1 MYTPIL
7 DRTKHQSSHVQFC
20 KLLVCFIL
28 LSHLAAQ
35 LDFDHGKALRASLD
49 HWNADI
55 TNIITGRHES
65 LRSGRLYDDFTMSR
79 KYISDES
86 LPWAL
91 WSLMLLKTRGA
102 NGVYV
107 SS

>member
-65 LRSGRLYDDFTMSR
+65 LRSGRLYDDFT
-79 KYISDES
+79 ICHVNIF
-86 LPWAL
+86 
-91 WSLMLLKTRGA
+91 LMKVFTVPYGA
-102 NGVYV
+102 
-107 SS
+107 